1 MNSAVKEILN
11 GFEKRIKFINVIRR
25 VLDYTCPKDIGLM
38 FPDRMELDNLVIAVL
53 LYIKERTLGNNENC
67 KLSDIEEFI
76 EEVTYEWFP
85 DKLPDCKRLAA
96 FIVVTAFQNEGEIK
110 TYASY
115 DSVKNAFIK
124 MPIRLLDEEDNN
136 YRLTDDAF
144 DFLFRTKEIESEI
157 DYSVTRFKMKEFIK
171 RDNYSEALEQ
181 SRELVS
187 RIRSMKQSMD
197 SFIQRCRENI
207 TAITVD
213 EYEKIIRKIRILLEE
228 EAKELEDI
236 SKEAKRK
243 SEQLEKAMINNV
255 ENATIDLPIA
265 ALHQVIQ
272 NIETTVEEQ
281 RGLINKRSNL
291 SDSYKD
297 ILEANFATQSFR
309 RMNFEK
315 DIMQVLRTCKS
326 DQLKN
331 AVSFLLFPLT
341 TPAFENIF
349 SVENFYAIQSRLN
362 EDKKQLGTDLE
373 ECEETKEDIVARRNE
388 RNKDI
393 CKALFAFLCDKER
406 TDVKSFVNSL
416 SVQDLLEFC
425 NENVLPQAMLSLYGM
440 GEILIENWNSENG
453 FNMKPQG
460 EFELAWWL
468 KEIPTEQLNMK
479 KIIVTKLDEVFP
491 IRLVLGDDNCDI
503 EMTNFELR
511 VIR

>member
-187 RIRSMKQSMD
+187 RIRSMKQSRVWIV
-197 SFIQRCRENI
+197 SYS
-207 TAITVD
+207 AV
-213 EYEKIIRKIRILLEE
+213 EKTLL
-228 EAKELEDI
+228 
-236 SKEAKRK
+236 
-243 SEQLEKAMINNV
+243 
-255 ENATIDLPIA
+255 
-265 ALHQVIQ
+265 
-272 NIETTVEEQ
+272 
-281 RGLINKRSNL
+281 
-291 SDSYKD
+291 
-297 ILEANFATQSFR
+297 QS
-309 RMNFEK
+309 
-315 DIMQVLRTCKS
+315 Q
-326 DQLKN
+326 
-331 AVSFLLFPLT
+331 
-341 TPAFENIF
+341 
-349 SVENFYAIQSRLN
+349 
-362 EDKKQLGTDLE
+362 
-373 ECEETKEDIVARRNE
+373 
-388 RNKDI
+388 
-393 CKALFAFLCDKER
+393 
-406 TDVKSFVNSL
+406 
-416 SVQDLLEFC
+416 
-425 NENVLPQAMLSLYGM
+425 
-440 GEILIENWNSENG
+440 
-453 FNMKPQG
+453 
-460 EFELAWWL
+460 
-468 KEIPTEQLNMK
+468 
-479 KIIVTKLDEVFP
+479 
-491 IRLVLGDDNCDI
+491 
-503 EMTNFELR
+503 
-511 VIR
+511 